1 MTEKLYM
8 VRLKRAQDPED
19 KAYRQRVRGAKVEES
34 AEGLIFTH
42 ADGTLSAFF
51 DASAVESWAE
61 IQESE
66 LTD

>member
-8 VRLKRAQDPED
+8 VHLNGAQDPED
-19 KAYRQRVRGAKVEES
+19 RAYQQPVRASKVKES

-51 DASAVESWAE
+51 DASAVKSWVE
-61 IQESE
+61 IDE
-66 LTD
+66 L